1 MTSFV
6 PTSAAPALTSYSAE
20 ALESLRA
27 SQKYKAQALAGRQ
40 PGLGEES
47 DVEEGQGPIIVS
59 GMEVEEYEEKEGED
73 REGVDGGG
81 GQRSRLL
88 AARTAELRNERGLG
102 DAEAWGG
109 CKGFGSGFIP
119 LAAAEFIGG
128 GGAPGGAGSGAARWR
143 GSVRED
149 EDEEVRKWEEGML
162 RRGGASL
169 EGTLRDSLMEGS
181 AGLAPLRR
189 GSGGAVGAAPPSEAQ
204 AVAAL
209 NSALHSFQAL
219 TLSSRERVKE
229 LGSSTERN
237 AEEAKET
244 GASLGSFQARQ
255 AAAASAFD
263 FFQGLRATV
272 AATGALLS
280 SKAAL
285 VHEVEAARRGVWNE
299 ARRDRRLRRLWDAA
313 DCCCSAAAA
322 AEQQRAAAAGPA
334 PGESASRALDRAS
347 RWASVSAPFSTA
359 FDLLC
364 SGSAPLVPQLTALLA
379 PACDSQEEGLALR
392 AASST
397 IVQAAALI
405 FADARVELRDST
417 ALLEALGK
425 WRAGRQQQPAAPFSS
440 STIPWESLEEAL
452 GVYARVGLAAW
463 WPLSPLGARPV
474 GSLAGLE
481 AAQWFTGTW
490 DFCEEG
496 EKLEQ
501 GQGKQQQGS
510 LERDLVPRL
519 VSAHVGAYLEDAL
532 EQGGC
537 DGTSP
542 LCSSLAAECVRELL
556 LFNPP
561 AARLARIYD
570 LAVACL
576 CEGASE
582 CFEGGGVAI
591 SAGGGAGLEEEGCR
605 AVLLRLARVGGLGA
619 WRGVLPESHVREVVA
634 ALLQPVKAG
643 VLEALAAATVG
654 VGSGRAL
661 AQLGGILAGIALA
674 GDSVGFSGRAMLA
687 AGGLEALAGRA
698 LGMCTAAVGN
708 SPPQAWA
715 PVLREALAQHI

>member
-1 MTSFV
+1 
-6 PTSAAPALTSYSAE
+6 
-20 ALESLRA
+20 
-27 SQKYKAQALAGRQ
+27 
-40 PGLGEES
+40 
-47 DVEEGQGPIIVS
+47 
-59 GMEVEEYEEKEGED
+59 
-73 REGVDGGG
+73 
-81 GQRSRLL
+81 
-88 AARTAELRNERGLG
+88 
-102 DAEAWGG
+102 
-109 CKGFGSGFIP
+109 
-119 LAAAEFIGG
+119 
-128 GGAPGGAGSGAARWR
+128 
-143 GSVRED
+143 
-149 EDEEVRKWEEGML
+149 ML

-169 EGTLRDSLMEGS
+169 EGTLRDSLIESS
-181 AGLAPLRR
+181 AGLAPPRR
-189 GSGGAVGAAPPSEAQ
+189 GSGGAAGAAPPTLSSEAQ

-209 NSALHSFQAL
+209 SSALHSFQAL

-229 LGSSTERN
+229 LGSSMERN

-313 DCCCSAAAA
+313 DCCCSATAAA
-322 AEQQRAAAAGPA
+322 VQQRAAAAGPA

-347 RWASVSAPFSTA
+347 RWASVSTPFSTA
-359 FDLLC
+359 RDLLC

-379 PACDSQEEGLALR
+379 PACDSQEEGRALR

-463 WPLSPLGARPV
+463 WPLSPLGARPL

-496 EKLEQ
+496 EKLERGQ
-501 GQGKQQQGS
+501 GQQQQGS

-556 LFNPP
+556 LFTPP

-570 LAVACL
+570 LAAACL

-591 SAGGGAGLEEEGCR
+591 AGGGAGLEEEGCW

-619 WRGVLPESHVREVVA
+619 WRGVLPESHLREVVS
-634 ALLQPVKAG
+634 ALLLPVKAG
-643 VLEALAAATVG
+643 ALEALAAAAATAG

-674 GDSVGFSGRAMLA
+674 GDGVGFSGRAMLA

-698 LGMCTAAVGN
+698 LGMCTAAVG
-708 SPPQAWA
+708 SSLPQAWA